1 MIAFRD
7 LAIKD
12 QNVFNEYRNKKL
24 ECMAKDQ
31 IEGVDYM
38 MYKLEKGKVA
48 AKHLSSLKKA
58 EDEK

>member
-1 MIAFRD
+1 
-7 LAIKD
+7 
-12 QNVFNEYRNKKL
+12 
-24 ECMAKDQ
+24 MAKDQ